1 MRHLRPLQRQL
12 QITGKRAL
20 GRRSSAQSA
29 GDRTLND
36 PDILR
41 EFVRNL
47 REGIYISSTDGRI
60 LDANPAFLEMM
71 GVGSIE
77 ELASIRAQELVVDQE
92 QRRRELEMLERDG
105 TVREYELLI
114 RRVDGELRTVLDTTY
129 VFSDPV
135 TGERRYHGILV
146 DITGRKKLESQL
158 IELSIRDPLTGC
170 YNRRY
175 LSDAQ
180 KRMMADHAERWGCIF
195 IDIDHFKQYNDR
207 HGHQAGDDVLIKM
220 SRFLMRQVRSE
231 EAVVRIG
238 GDEFV
243 ILLQGDAGTHTQ
255 SVARRL
261 QVAALRTAPV
271 PFSLGWAVRDP
282 GETMEKMLGRADANL
297 MEVRVIERAP
307 RTSGDNPAVLPED

>member
-1 MRHLRPLQRQL
+1 LQRQL
-12 QITGKRAL
+12 QITGMRGV
-20 GRRSSAQSA
+20 GRRNHPASAA

-36 PDILR
+36 PEILR

-60 LDANPAFLEMM
+60 LDANPAFLEMV
-71 GVGSIE
+71 GVGSLD
-77 ELASIRAQELVVDQE
+77 ELANVRAQELVADPD
-92 QRRRELEMLERDG
+92 QRRRELELLERDG
-105 TVREYELLI
+105 TVREFELLI
-114 RRVDGELRTVLDTTY
+114 RRVDGEMRTVLDTTY
-129 VFSDPV
+129 AFSDPV

-175 LSDAQ
+175 LGEAQ
-180 KRMMADHAERWGCIF
+180 KRMQGRPDDHWGCIF

-207 HGHQAGDDVLIKM
+207 YGHQAGDDVLVKM
-220 SRFLMRQVRSE
+220 SRFLMRQVRAE
-231 EAVVRIG
+231 EAVIRIG
-238 GDEFV
+238 GDEFI
-243 ILLQGDAGTHTQ
+243 ILMQGDAGTHTE

-271 PFSLGWAVRDP
+271 PFSLGWAVREP
-282 GETMEKMLGRADANL
+282 GETLEKMLGRADANL
-297 MEVRVIERAP
+297 LEVRVIERAP
-307 RTSGDNPAVLPED
+307 RTSGEQSAVLPED